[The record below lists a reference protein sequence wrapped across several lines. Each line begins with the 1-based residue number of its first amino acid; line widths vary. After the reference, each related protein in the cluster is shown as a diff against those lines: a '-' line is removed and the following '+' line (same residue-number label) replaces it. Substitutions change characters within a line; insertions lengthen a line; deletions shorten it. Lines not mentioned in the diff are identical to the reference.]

1 VKITSYGIHSVNP
14 YTKQQ
19 NTIKPMSEKSSSSV
33 DKIEISSAAKEMQI
47 SSNYNT
53 ERTEKLQKLKEQI
66 QSGEYKVDANKLA
79 EDVLKYYKK

>member
-1 VKITSYGIHSVNP
+1 MKITSHGIHSVNP

-19 NTIKPMSEKSSSSV
+19 NTIKPMSGKSTSV

-66 QSGEYKVDANKLA
+66 QTGEYKVDANKLA
-79 EDVLKYYKK
+79 EDVLKYYRK

>member
-1 VKITSYGIHSVNP
+1 MKITSHGIHSVNP

-19 NTIKPMSEKSSSSV
+19 QNNIKPMNGKSTSV

-66 QSGEYKVDANKLA
+66 QTGEYKVDANKLA
-79 EDVLKYYKK
+79 EDVLKYYRK